1 MWSSAGGQ
9 VLILRTDNCFLYNDF
24 LFQMKEVAVLMGL
37 MCKYSCENCDFV
49 VFDESRYEFITPKAG
64 TILDNMAD
72 TVSAVCIQ

>member
-1 MWSSAGGQ
+1 
-9 VLILRTDNCFLYNDF
+9 
-24 LFQMKEVAVLMGL
+24 MKEVAVLMGL

-49 VFDESRYEFITPKAG
+49 VFDESRYDFITPKAG